1 MTARR
6 TPHLTTL
13 PWLLLAGLG
22 TWPATAG
29 AQQLAALRLDRD
41 RAGLMETVR
50 ISIDLGAAS
59 GENIWCGLRIS
70 YGNGDFQDVRA
81 EQSPMV
87 VFKQYP
93 VAGRYTVRVSG
104 EAMTRG
110 LKSASA
116 CQGGPYTA
124 QLEVV
129 DAAAERRRQDAQRA
143 ADAQAAQ
150 TQGQAQAVAERER
163 MLAQRE
169 QQLQQR
175 GRTLDEREQKLAT
188 REREQDERERRLR
201 SREAQVAVQQAMP
214 APAPAPAPVAP
225 PPPAPAPKP
234 KSDKSLTIF

>member
-6 TPHLTTL
+6 TPRPTL

-22 TWPATAG
+22 TWHTSTA

-50 ISIDLGAAS
+50 ISIDLGAAA
-59 GENIWCGLRIS
+59 GQAVWCGMRIS

-93 VAGRYTVRVSG
+93 VAGHYTVRVSG

-110 LKSASA
+110 LKSATA
-116 CQGGPYTA
+116 CTGGPHTA

-129 DAAAERRRQDAQRA
+129 DAAAERRRQEAQRA

-150 TQGQAQAVAERER
+150 AQNQAQALGERER
-163 MLAQRE
+163 AVAQRE
-169 QQLQQR
+169 QQLMQR
-175 GRTLDEREQKLAT
+175 GRILDEREQRVAT
-188 REREQDERERRLR
+188 RERDNDERERRLR
-201 SREAQVAVQQAMP
+201 SREAQLAAQPV
-214 APAPAPAPVAP
+214 PAPAPAPVAP
-225 PPPAPAPKP
+225 PPPAPAPAAKP
-234 KSDKSLTIF
+234 RTDKSLSIF